1 MIEICPLRRGPW
13 PSYWELRKNA
23 AIILN
28 ISKYNIFLQS
38 FFFLVHFH
46 AENLV
51 MQEPHP
57 TAIWARAVQQLAPE
71 NQQHWVQSKH
81 THIYT
86 DPIFQA
92 FFD

>member
-1 MIEICPLRRGPW
+1 
-13 PSYWELRKNA
+13 
-23 AIILN
+23 
-28 ISKYNIFLQS
+28 
-38 FFFLVHFH
+38 
-46 AENLV
+46 